1 MASSSSSSSEIKTKA
16 LSGGPCTFFSLNPPP
31 SPDAQWFICAFA
43 RMNPPTPGHLKLIQE
58 LLLQAFNK
66 GTNEIYIFLGNQH
79 QSLSDPLDNTTKE
92 LLLSAM
98 VKVLKDNLK
107 VGNPGI
113 ENIEVKYMYHNDYP
127 NIISLF
133 FSTIK
138 NNSNPAIN
146 IFIVAGGE
154 DRIDSVINN
163 HDFFFNGPNPKN
175 TPQKVKSV
183 TGLVLG
189 RDEKRDESNLTGSV
203 DVSSVSGTGVRNMAY
218 GNKNQDF
225 YELYKDYLTPE
236 EIEFLYNRLQLVSNT
251 SSNPNKKNSIIS
263 QLLLKRDNNT
273 FINTFIASDPN
284 PLVAFPS
291 LKCPPSSNFP
301 GGKRRKHSRKV
312 SKKLTRKVRRKLTR
326 KYSKKLNKKL
336 SKKLRTK

>member
-1 MASSSSSSSEIKTKA
+1 MASSSSYLTEA
-16 LSGGPCTFFSLNPPP
+16 LSGGPCTFFPLIPPP
-31 SPDAQWFICAFA
+31 SLGAQWFICAFA

-58 LLLQAFNK
+58 LLLQAFNR

-79 QSLSDPLDNTTKE
+79 QSRYNPLDNTTKE
-92 LLLSAM
+92 KLLSAM

-107 VGNPGI
+107 IGNPGI
-113 ENIEVKYMYHNDYP
+113 ENIKVNYMYHNDYP

-138 NNSNPAIN
+138 NNPNPAIN

-154 DRIDSVINN
+154 DRIDSVENN
-163 HDFFFNGPNPKN
+163 HDFFFNKDTNIPKN
-175 TPQKVKSV
+175 IHQQVKSV

-203 DVSSVSGTGVRNMAY
+203 DVSRVSGTGVRNMAY

-225 YELYKDYLTPE
+225 IDLYKDYLTPE
-236 EIEFLYNRLQLVSNT
+236 EIEFLYERLRLVSIAST
-251 SSNPNKKNSIIS
+251 DPNKKNSILS
-263 QLLLKRDNNT
+263 ELSSKRDTNT
-273 FINTFIASDPN
+273 FIIPFIASDPN

-291 LKCPPSSNFP
+291 LKGPPSSSFP
-301 GGKRRKHSRKV
+301 GGKRRKLTKKYTRKHNKKHTRKHN
-312 SKKLTRKVRRKLTR
+312 KKLTRKFT
-326 KYSKKLNKKL
+326 KKHN
-336 SKKLRTK
+336 KKLRTK